1 MNFDAVKS
9 VLIAEADRLG
19 LAEYDVFFMESVSGS
34 TETLKD
40 EISSFSSG
48 VGGGVAFRC
57 IVGGHMGCAATESLT
72 EEDLRAIV
80 GRAAANAEVIE
91 NRDEPVIFEGSA
103 SYGTPTAK
111 PYVAP
116 TRH

>member
-1 MNFDAVKS
+1 MRRENAMNFDAVKS

-48 VGGGVAFRC
+48 
-57 IVGGHMGCAATESLT
+57 E
-72 EEDLRAIV
+72 
-80 GRAAANAEVIE
+80 
-91 NRDEPVIFEGSA
+91 
-103 SYGTPTAK
+103 
-111 PYVAP
+111 
-116 TRH
+116 